1 MSPLTEARRA
11 RQGGGER
18 RKWEI
23 CLTTGATV
31 QTKLRR
37 NRATANSPVSER
49 ILRRVQTPPT
59 KDVPNTCAFLLVLYL
74 SLRKS
79 FARHPISFV
88 TVFISPLKVG
98 EDNLIQRDE
107 GMNIKKKI
115 RLIVSLTIIFIP
127 FFCFAL
133 NIREEIKERKI
144 PTYLIENNSY
154 ISLKSLLK
162 ILGAEDSWGRVEDR
176 VFIKHQDMEIKFKV
190 NSTQVF
196 IDKKVEYLAVPVKE
210 VEGEILIPVD
220 DFSNILSGVSVA
232 SRISKEP
239 SFKEEKIVAKSKN
252 KSFIILIDPGHGG
265 SDNGATGYYGLKEK
279 DVNLDIAKRMKE
291 YLKKELKGNTGV
303 KIYMT
308 REEDVYISLP
318 ERVQMAKD
326 INADVFFSIHTNSS
340 LTMRPDADG
349 FETYYS
355 GIKEELVFLPSSPP
369 GEVLDEEVKGD
380 TSLSR
385 ILEDLNTTSAVDESR
400 ILADFV
406 QERLAER
413 LLTPDRGTKRRGF
426 YVLRYTPMPAILT
439 EIGFLCNPNVELNLR
454 DAEVRQAIAESLA
467 KGLLDYLKFRDVI

>member
-1 MSPLTEARRA
+1 LLDKQESVVVLPADRLSLTRISSPLRGEDV
-11 RQGGGER
+11 GGGE
-18 RKWEI
+18 
-23 CLTTGATV
+23 
-31 QTKLRR
+31 
-37 NRATANSPVSER
+37 
-49 ILRRVQTPPT
+49 
-59 KDVPNTCAFLLVLYL
+59 
-74 SLRKS
+74 
-79 FARHPISFV
+79 
-88 TVFISPLKVG
+88 VG

-115 RLIVSLTIIFIP
+115 RLAVSLTIIFIP

-162 ILGAEDSWGRVEDR
+162 ILGAENSWGRVEDR

-196 IDKKVEYLAVPVKE
+196 IDKKVEYLGVPVKE

-232 SRISKEP
+232 TGVAQGQSSPK
-239 SFKEEKIVAKSKN
+239 KEEKIIVKDKN

-291 YLKKELKGNTGV
+291 YLTKELKGNTGV

-308 REEDVYISLP
+308 REEDVNVSLP

-340 LTMRPDADG
+340 LTRRPDADG

-355 GIKEELVFLPSSPP
+355 GIKEDLVFLPSSPP